1 MVAESYEFVIKR
13 TGEDGE
19 VKYDRFLVPQKKI
32 STVLEGLV
40 YISENLDGTLS
51 FRHSCR
57 MEICGSCS
65 IQINGKPRMAC
76 STIAESLNSKVIK
89 VNPLPHYRVIK
100 DLVVDIDP
108 FFEKYRDVKPYV
120 IRDEDGPAEGELL
133 QTPDQFREYEQY
145 SMCIKCG
152 LCLAACPISGSD
164 SDYIGPA
171 ALAAALRFNLDS
183 RDEGS
188 SIRLEITGG
197 ENGTS
202 RCHYAGEC
210 SEVCP
215 KDVDPSKAIQLLRR
229 SGISHE
235 FRKVF
240 GGGKHASK

>member
-1 MVAESYEFVIKR
+1 METENYVFLIKR
-13 TGEDGE
+13 DDNNGNSRF
-19 VKYDRFLVPQKKI
+19 DRFNVPKKKI

-65 IQINGKPRMAC
+65 MQINGKPRMAC
-76 STIAESLNSKVIK
+76 STIAESLGTDTIRVS
-89 VNPLPHYRVIK
+89 PLPHYPVIK

-108 FFEKYRDVKPYV
+108 FFEKYRKVKPYI
-120 IRDEDGPAEGELL
+120 IREDDKEPAVELL
-133 QTPDQFREYEQY
+133 QTPEQFKIYEQY

-164 SDYIGPA
+164 GDYLGPA

-183 RDEGS
+183 RDQGTP
-188 SIRLEITGG
+188 IRLEITGG

-210 SEVCP
+210 TEVCP

-235 FRKVF
+235 LKNAFRR
-240 GGGKHASK
+240 GKHA